1 MRRLK
6 NTPPQPVGER
16 GAAGVLVAV
25 TMLAL
30 IGAGALAVDVGQIYS
45 ERAQL
50 QNAADSGAL
59 AVVEA
64 CYETGC
70 SQEEADTIAES
81 LANANSN
88 DGESK
93 VAEVDLAVANHVTV
107 RTTTQS
113 GSNSFLTK
121 MFASALDAPAVTV
134 GAHATATFLY
144 PPTGVSILPLVF
156 ATCEFVDD
164 GEPHKILTHSG
175 AAGGPSPAKDSDEGK
190 KKDDG
195 GGGKK
200 KDDDGS
206 GGGGESGPK
215 DPADCNS
222 TNPSGQI
229 VPGGFAWLNPNRN
242 VDCEVHATVGEWSD
256 GSEGLAIPTECK
268 ELFDPDATPSLRD
281 RTVALPVYAY
291 TCEGMAKCTGSHT
304 KYMIEKWAGF
314 NIKRWKF
321 PGHSYDPSPGI
332 FTGGETGLYGTF
344 VGYAADPSLF
354 TGGSSTPN
362 GNVVVIDLID

>member
-6 NTPPQPVGER
+6 DAQNEQER

-25 TMLAL
+25 TMLVL
-30 IGAGALAVDVGQIYS
+30 IGAGALAVDVGQIYA

-64 CYETGC
+64 CYESPC
-70 SQEEADTIAES
+70 SQDDAETIAGS

-88 DGESK
+88 DGESN
-93 VAEVDLAVANHVTV
+93 VAEVDLSVANHVTV

-144 PPTGVSILPLVF
+144 PPTGVSVLPLVF

-164 GEPHKILTHSG
+164 GQPHKILTHSG
-175 AAGGPSPAKDSDEGK
+175 SVGGPGPDKEGPAKESDDKGK
-190 KKDDG
+190 GKEKDD
-195 GGGKK
+195 
-200 KDDDGS
+200 S
-206 GGGGESGPK
+206 AETGPK
-215 DPADCNS
+215 NPADCNS

-229 VPGGFAWLNPNRN
+229 VPGGFAWLNPNRD
-242 VDCEVHATVGEWSD
+242 VECEVRATVGEWSD

-268 ELFDPDATPSLRD
+268 DVFDPDATPSLKD

-291 TCEGMAKCTGSHT
+291 TCEGMDKCTGSHT

-314 NIKRWKF
+314 KIERWNF
-321 PGHSYDPSPGI
+321 PGHSYDPSPGV
-332 FTGGETGLYGTF
+332 FAGGETGLYGTF
-344 VGYAADPSLF
+344 VGYAADPALF

>member
-1 MRRLK
+1 MRRLRD
-6 NTPPQPVGER
+6 TPAQHENEH

-25 TMLAL
+25 VMLVL
-30 IGAGALAVDVGQIYS
+30 IGAGALAVDVGQIYA

-64 CYETGC
+64 CYETPC
-70 SQEEADTIAES
+70 SQDDAETIAES
-81 LANANSN
+81 LANANSD
-88 DGESK
+88 DGQSN
-93 VAEVDLAVANHVTV
+93 VAEVDLSVADQVTV

-134 GAHATATFLY
+134 GAHATASFLY

-156 ATCEFVDD
+156 ATCEFMDD
-164 GEPHKILTHSG
+164 GEPHKILTHAG
-175 AAGGPSPAKDSDEGK
+175 AAGGPGPGKDGDKGK
-190 KKDDG
+190 DKGEKAG
-195 GGGKK
+195 G
-200 KDDDGS
+200 D
-206 GGGGESGPK
+206 ESGPK
-215 DPADCNS
+215 NPADCNS

-229 VPGGFAWLNPNRN
+229 VPGGFAWLNPNRD

-268 ELFDPDATPSLRD
+268 DLFDPGATPSLKD

-304 KYMIEKWAGF
+304 EYMIEKWAGF
-314 NIKRWKF
+314 KIERWNF
-321 PGHSYDPSPGI
+321 PGHSYDPSPSV
-332 FTGGETGLYGTF
+332 FAGGETGLYGTF

>member
-6 NTPPQPVGER
+6 ETPRLPENER

-25 TMLAL
+25 TMLVL
-30 IGAGALAVDVGQIYS
+30 IGAGALAVDVGQIYA

-50 QNAADSGAL
+50 QNAADAGAL

-64 CYETGC
+64 CYETPC
-70 SQEEADTIAES
+70 SQGDAESIAES

-88 DGESK
+88 DGESS
-93 VAEVDLAVANHVTV
+93 VAEVDMTVANHVTV

-113 GSNSFLTK
+113 GGNSFLTK

-134 GAHATATFLY
+134 GAHATATFRY
-144 PPTGVSILPLVF
+144 PPTGVSVLPLVF
-156 ATCEFVDD
+156 ATCEFVED
-164 GEPHKILTHSG
+164 GQPHKILTHSG
-175 AAGGPSPAKDSDEGK
+175 SGGGPSPDKESPAKESDDKGKGKAKDDS
-190 KKDDG
+190 
-195 GGGKK
+195 
-200 KDDDGS
+200 S
-206 GGGGESGPK
+206 GSGPK
-215 DPADCNS
+215 NPADCNS

-229 VPGGFAWLNPNRN
+229 VPGGFAWLNPNRD
-242 VDCEVHATVGEWSD
+242 VECEVRATVGQWSD

-268 ELFDPDATPSLRD
+268 DLFDPDATPSLKD
-281 RTVALPVYAY
+281 QTVALPVYAY

-314 NIKRWKF
+314 KIERWNF
-321 PGHSYDPSPGI
+321 PGHSYDPSPGV
-332 FTGGETGLYGTF
+332 FAGGETGLYGTF
-344 VGYAADPSLF
+344 VGYAADPALF

-362 GNVVVIDLID
+362 GNVVAIDLID

>member
-6 NTPPQPVGER
+6 GKPSQPENER

-25 TMLAL
+25 TMLVL
-30 IGAGALAVDVGQIYS
+30 IGAGALAVDVGQIYA

-64 CYETGC
+64 CYETPC
-70 SQEEADTIAES
+70 SQEDAESIAES

-88 DGESK
+88 DGASN
-93 VAEVDLAVANHVTV
+93 VAEVDLTVANHVTV

-164 GEPHKILTHSG
+164 GQPHKILTHSG
-175 AAGGPSPAKDSDEGK
+175 SAGGPSPAKESPAKESDKGK
-190 KKDDG
+190 GKDEEKG
-195 GGGKK
+195 GG
-200 KDDDGS
+200 D
-206 GGGGESGPK
+206 ESGSK
-215 DPADCNS
+215 NPADCNS

-229 VPGGFAWLNPNRN
+229 VPGGFAWLNPNRD
-242 VDCEVHATVGEWSD
+242 VECEVKATVGEWSD

-268 ELFDPDATPSLRD
+268 DLFDPDATPSLKD

-291 TCEGMAKCTGSHT
+291 TCEGMTKCTGSHT
-304 KYMIEKWAGF
+304 EYMIEKWAGF
-314 NIKRWKF
+314 KIERWNF
-321 PGHSYDPSPGI
+321 PGHSYDPSPGV
-332 FTGGETGLYGTF
+332 FAGGETGLYGTF

-354 TGGSSTPN
+354 TGGSTTPN

>member
-6 NTPPQPVGER
+6 DTHSERER
-16 GAAGVLVAV
+16 GAVGVLVAV
-25 TMLAL
+25 TMLVL
-30 IGAGALAVDVGQIYS
+30 IGAGALAVDVGQIYA

-64 CYETGC
+64 CYETPC
-70 SQEEADTIAES
+70 TQDDAETIAES

-88 DGESK
+88 DGQSK
-93 VAEVDLAVANHVTV
+93 VAEVDLTVANQVTV

-156 ATCEFVDD
+156 ATCEFMDD
-164 GEPHKILTHSG
+164 GEPHKILTHAG
-175 AAGGPSPAKDSDEGK
+175 AADSPSPAKDGDKGK
-190 KKDDG
+190 
-195 GGGKK
+195 GGKGEEK
-200 KDDDGS
+200 A
-206 GGGGESGPK
+206 GGDESGPK
-215 DPADCNS
+215 NPADCNS
-222 TNPSGQI
+222 KNPSGQI
-229 VPGGFAWLNPNRN
+229 VPGGFAWLNPNRD
-242 VDCEVHATVGEWSD
+242 VDCEVQATVGEWSD

-268 ELFDPDATPSLRD
+268 DLFDPGATPSLKD

-291 TCEGMAKCTGSHT
+291 TCEGLAKCTGSHT
-304 KYMIEKWAGF
+304 EYMIEKWAGF
-314 NIKRWKF
+314 KIQRWKF
-321 PGHSYDPSPGI
+321 PGHSYDPSPGV
-332 FTGGETGLYGTF
+332 FAGGETGLYGTF

>member
-6 NTPPQPVGER
+6 DMRTERER

-25 TMLAL
+25 VMLVL
-30 IGAGALAVDVGQIYS
+30 IGAGALAVDVGQIYA

-64 CYETGC
+64 CYETPC
-70 SQEEADTIAES
+70 SQEDAESIAES

-88 DGESK
+88 DDQSN
-93 VAEVDLAVANHVTV
+93 VAEVDLSVADHVTV

-121 MFASALDAPAVTV
+121 MFASALDAPAATV

-164 GEPHKILTHSG
+164 GEPHKILTHGGS
-175 AAGGPSPAKDSDEGK
+175 AGGSTPGKESDKGKEKDEEK
-190 KKDDG
+190 G
-195 GGGKK
+195 GG
-200 KDDDGS
+200 D
-206 GGGGESGPK
+206 ESGPK
-215 DPADCNS
+215 NPADCNS

-229 VPGGFAWLNPNRN
+229 VPGGFAWLNPNRD
-242 VDCEVHATVGEWSD
+242 VDCEVKATVGEWSD

-268 ELFDPDATPSLRD
+268 DLFDPDATPSLKD

-304 KYMIEKWAGF
+304 EYMIEKWAGF
-314 NIKRWKF
+314 KIQRWNF

-332 FTGGETGLYGTF
+332 FAGGETGLYGTF
-344 VGYAADPSLF
+344 VGYAADPAQF
-354 TGGSSTPN
+354 TGGTSTPN

>member
-6 NTPPQPVGER
+6 ETPRQPENER

-25 TMLAL
+25 TMLVL
-30 IGAGALAVDVGQIYS
+30 IGAGALAVDVGQIYA

-64 CYETGC
+64 CYETPC
-70 SQEEADTIAES
+70 SQDDAETIAES

-88 DGESK
+88 DGESS
-93 VAEVDLAVANHVTV
+93 VAEVDMTVANRVTV

-113 GSNSFLTK
+113 GGNSFLTK

-134 GAHATATFLY
+134 GAYATATFLY
-144 PPTGVSILPLVF
+144 PPTGVSVLPLVF

-164 GEPHKILTHSG
+164 GQPHKILTHSG
-175 AAGGPSPAKDSDEGK
+175 SAGAPSPAKENPTKESDDKGK
-190 KKDDG
+190 EKDD
-195 GGGKK
+195 
-200 KDDDGS
+200 S
-206 GGGGESGPK
+206 SESGPK
-215 DPADCNS
+215 NPVNCNA

-229 VPGGFAWLNPNRN
+229 VPGGFAWLNPNRD
-242 VDCEVHATVGEWSD
+242 VECEVRATVGEWSD
-256 GSEGLAIPTECK
+256 GSEGLAVPTECK
-268 ELFDPDATPSLRD
+268 DLFDPDATPSLKD

-314 NIKRWKF
+314 KIERWKF
-321 PGHSYDPSPGI
+321 PGHSYDPSPGV
-332 FTGGETGLYGTF
+332 FAGGETGLYGTF
-344 VGYAADPSLF
+344 VGYAADPALF